1 MNQQILFLLIN
12 GFKLGRPARNG
23 FKERGLLPDPT
34 IEQQRRLI
42 PVNKEHQFLS
52 IIPNA
57 KLSFIP
63 HIKNLKA
70 KCLKKTMNILKILSY
85 TNWGSDRKCL
95 FKLYRSLA
103 RSRLD
108 YVIVYR
114 ASMPMQSLYV
124 ELNEWSLHLQR

>member
-1 MNQQILFLLIN
+1 MNQQVLILLIN

-34 IEQQRRLI
+34 IEQQRQLI

-52 IIPNA
+52 IPNA

-70 KCLKKTMNILKILSY
+70 KCLKK
-85 TNWGSDRKCL
+85 
-95 FKLYRSLA
+95 
-103 RSRLD
+103 
-108 YVIVYR
+108 
-114 ASMPMQSLYV
+114 Q
-124 ELNEWSLHLQR
+124 